1 MGGQGRAPVVV
12 GADGSKDAE
21 AALDYAAWEASRRR
35 LPLRVVHGFVPSR
48 AYGPAIAGAEDVPP
62 GADAVVRDVAA
73 EVTRR
78 YPDVD
83 VTATVV
89 AGNPA
94 GVLTEESHAAALVVV
109 GSRGRGRFAELLAGS
124 VSAQVATYARSPV
137 IVVRSPGFVP
147 SPDGKPADVV
157 VGVDGSS
164 GGDAALCFA
173 FEEALA
179 RRGDLIA
186 VYVWQEMPDDNLD
199 AGSQRPNL
207 DETRAEAER
216 LLAEALAGW
225 QSKYPDITV
234 RRRTVHSYHPVPT
247 LMEEARQASLIVV
260 GSRGL
265 GGFKGLLLGSVG
277 DALLRHAR
285 QPVAIVHGDGQSA

>member
-1 MGGQGRAPVVV
+1 M
-12 GADGSKDAE
+12 
-21 AALDYAAWEASRRR
+21 
-35 LPLRVVHGFVPSR
+35 
-48 AYGPAIAGAEDVPP
+48 YGPAIAGAEDVPT
-62 GADAVVRDVAA
+62 GAEAMVREVAA
-73 EVTRR
+73 AITRR

-94 GVLTEESHAAALVVV
+94 GVLTEQSHAAALVVV

-124 VSAQVATYARSPV
+124 VSTQVATYARSPV

-164 GGDAALCFA
+164 GGDAALGFA

-179 RRGDLIA
+179 RRGDLVA
-186 VYVWQEMPDDNLD
+186 VYVWRELPDDNLD
-199 AGSQRPNL
+199 AGSERPNP
-207 DETRAEAER
+207 DEARSEADR

-234 RRRTVHSYHPVPT
+234 RRRTVRGDHPAPA
-247 LMEEARQASLIVV
+247 LMEEARQASMIVV

-265 GGFKGLLLGSVG
+265 GGFRGLLLGSVG
-277 DALLRHAR
+277 DTLLRHAR
-285 QPVAIVHGDGQSA
+285 QPVTIVHGDGRPV